1 MIETEH
7 LYNKNIEFE
16 NKQNYIIYKTKFSRA
31 KKTKMFLIGTQKIF
45 NNQN

>member
-7 LYNKNIEFE
+7 LHNKNIEF
-16 NKQNYIIYKTKFSRA
+16 KTKKNYIIYKIKFSRA